1 MSFVTVKSTTEADCG
16 CVVVQC
22 ANDQFARVAGYGA
35 VGGKAGDGGV
45 GDGEF
50 GMGGGEGFA

>member
-1 MSFVTVKSTTEADCG
+1 MSFVTVKSTAEADCR

-45 GDGEF
+45 GDGHK
-50 GMGGGEGFA
+50 GVAGGEGFA